1 MARVEPSRDDAVA
14 LTAVALD
21 DVARVLEIYV
31 EAMLARPAEV
41 RPLGDLAS
49 GDRSRAGH
57 VDLEG
62 AAAAGR
68 PTTDGAAFYL
78 PERMARFPDRRGN
91 FMVYRMAVLHQL
103 GGVLFG
109 TYRRGPIRFAD
120 FFAGFGEPGLARAL
134 FGRLEGARIDA
145 ALARAFRGVHR
156 DLLRLIDDAL
166 ESTPPPASDRDCRP
180 GFELQPHAGPESP
193 PAPAPRRRSR
203 GPSREAALSH
213 LAGRLLMAQRR
224 LVAVPALPR
233 GRGSGDADPAFDST
247 VRLKACDE
255 GGGRGAGAADPALD
269 LPDEAARLLLRGA
282 TVEDTRRAVRSLYR
296 VFASLRPGAGSAGS
310 GLSAGDRGAGDRG
323 PESAADPVP
332 QSLEMPAPAHHGDP
346 APERVELRGEWA
358 ELASEVELRDDVA
371 PGPVASGLMDQLQVD
386 ELGVLSLQDGDLS
399 GTAGLP
405 LTDLDVTGAIEAEA
419 GDADSELIELDP
431 EELAARLEELSKRLE
446 RELDAAGLNRDREQ
460 VHYYDEWDHELAG
473 YRRRWCHLREKTIE
487 PPPAGGVG
495 AAAVSEG
502 SNRAGIGGFDA
513 SASGVGAA
521 SVFDGRFVDET
532 RRRHADL
539 LRRVRRQFELLKPE
553 EFRRVRRL
561 IEGEELD
568 LDRVVETHVDRRAGR
583 PPDGAVY
590 MSRRRQ
596 HRDVAAAFLLDMSAS
611 TDAEAPVDEPEH
623 APGKTP
629 APEYVGVFDD
639 FDWPD
644 NPQPLPPG
652 RRVIDIEKESL
663 VLMAD
668 ALETLGDDYAIY
680 GFSGFGR
687 KEVEFFVAK
696 EFDDDLDR
704 DAEDRI
710 AAMEPKRSTRMGPA
724 IRHAAVKLAEREAK
738 VKVLLILSDGYPQ
751 DFDYGSDRASRV
763 YGIRDTMVALRE
775 TERVGISTFCI
786 TVDPAGHDYLREMCP
801 ERRYLVIDEI
811 AALPRQL
818 PKVYRGLTA

>member
-1 MARVEPSRDDAVA
+1 MGSLPTLAMGADVPV
-14 LTAVALD
+14 TAVALD

-41 RPLGDLAS
+41 RPLGDLEA
-49 GDRSRAGH
+49 GDRRIGH

-78 PERMARFPDRRGN
+78 PERVERFPDGHGN

-109 TYRRGPIRFAD
+109 TYRRGPVRFAD
-120 FFAGFGEPGLARAL
+120 FFAEFEQPDLARAL
-134 FGRLEGARIDA
+134 FARLEGARIDA
-145 ALARAFRGVHR
+145 ALARAFKGVRR

-166 ESTPPPASDRDCRP
+166 GSAPTPSSVLRM
-180 GFELQPHAGPESP
+180 
-193 PAPAPRRRSR
+193 RR
-203 GPSREAALSH
+203 SREAALFGLS
-213 LAGRLLMAQRR
+213 LDLLGAQR
-224 LVAVPALPR
+224 ALLDAGGTSSGPGAERRASR
-233 GRGSGDADPAFDST
+233 GRSVTSAARMERASARPRTAPNGRSGAPGGNGGASPASDVVHASVSAATGEDGSAERSG
-247 VRLKACDE
+247 
-255 GGGRGAGAADPALD
+255 
-269 LPDEAARLLLRGA
+269 LPPEAAALLGPGASVDHTRG
-282 TVEDTRRAVRSLYR
+282 AVRSLYPA
-296 VFASLRPGAGSAGS
+296 FAALRSGGPLAEAETPSADGPA
-310 GLSAGDRGAGDRG
+310 LDRDPAPD
-323 PESAADPVP
+323 EDPVP

-346 APERVELRGEWA
+346 APERVELRREWQD
-358 ELASEVELRDDVA
+358 LASEVDLRDDVD
-371 PGPVASGLMDQLQVD
+371 PGPIAVGLMEQLQVD

-399 GTAGLP
+399 GTAGLS

-419 GDADSELIELDP
+419 GDAEGDPVEIDP

-446 RELDAAGLNRDREQ
+446 RELAAAGLDREREQ
-460 VHYYDEWDHELAG
+460 VHYYDEWDHELAS
-473 YRRRWCHLREKTIE
+473 YRRRWCHLREKAIE
-487 PPPAGGVG
+487 PTADGPAV
-495 AAAVSEG
+495 AAAPD
-502 SNRAGIGGFDA
+502 GG
-513 SASGVGAA
+513 
-521 SVFDGRFVDET
+521 GRFVDET

-568 LDRVVETHVDRRAGR
+568 LDRVVESHVDRRAGR

-596 HRDVAAAFLLDMSAS
+596 QRDVAAAFLLDMSAS
-611 TDAEAPVDEPEH
+611 TDAEAPLEEPEPE
-623 APGKTP
+623 AGREPE
-629 APEYVGVFDD
+629 PEYVGVFDD

-696 EFDDDLDR
+696 EFDDHLDR
-704 DAEDRI
+704 EAEDRI

-724 IRHAAVKLAEREAK
+724 IRHAAAKLAEREAK

-775 TERVGISTFCI
+775 TERQGISTFCI

-811 AALPRQL
+811 AGLPSQL

>member
-1 MARVEPSRDDAVA
+1 M
-14 LTAVALD
+14 TAVELD
-21 DVARVLEIYV
+21 DIGRILEIYV

-41 RPLGDLAS
+41 RPLADLS
-49 GDRSRAGH
+49 TGDRSRGGH

-78 PERMARFPDRRGN
+78 PERIARFPDRYGN

-109 TYRRGPIRFAD
+109 TYRRGPVRFAD
-120 FFAGFGEPGLARAL
+120 FFAGFEEPGLARAL
-134 FGRLEGARIDA
+134 FARLEGARIDA
-145 ALARAFRGVHR
+145 ALARTFRGVRR

-166 ESTPPPASDRDCRP
+166 ESS
-180 GFELQPHAGPESP
+180 
-193 PAPAPRRRSR
+193 PAPPSRPRRRHR
-203 GPSREAALSH
+203 RREAALFE
-213 LAGRLLMAQRR
+213 LAGSLLEAQRA
-224 LVAVPALPR
+224 LLTVPA
-233 GRGSGDADPAFDST
+233 S
-247 VRLKACDE
+247 
-255 GGGRGAGAADPALD
+255 GAGLRHGGD
-269 LPDEAARLLLRGA
+269 LPVEAASLLQPGA
-282 TVEDTRRAVRSLYR
+282 TVEDTRGAVRALYP
-296 VFASLRPGAGSAGS
+296 ALAALRSSGILADPGVPADDAR
-310 GLSAGDRGAGDRG
+310 AEDRRQEPD
-323 PESAADPVP
+323 ADPVP
-332 QSLEMPAPAHHGDP
+332 QSLEVPAPAHHGDP

-358 ELASEVELRDDVA
+358 ELAAEVELRDDVA
-371 PGPVASGLMDQLQVD
+371 PGPVASGMLDQLQVD

-419 GDADSELIELDP
+419 GDTDGEPIELDP

-446 RELDAAGLNRDREQ
+446 RELEAAGLNRDREQ

-487 PPPAGGVG
+487 PPSTDGGG
-495 AAAVSEG
+495 DTAVSG
-502 SNRAGIGGFDA
+502 H
-513 SASGVGAA
+513 
-521 SVFDGRFVDET
+521 RFVDET
-532 RRRHADL
+532 RHHHADL

-611 TDAEAPVDEPEH
+611 TDAEAPTCEPEPV
-623 APGKTP
+623 PGKTP

-687 KEVEFFVAK
+687 KEVDFFVAK
-696 EFDDDLDR
+696 EFDDDLNR
-704 DAEDRI
+704 ETEDRI

-724 IRHAAVKLAEREAK
+724 IRHAAVKLAEREAR

-775 TERVGISTFCI
+775 TERQGVSTFCI

-811 AALPRQL
+811 AALPSQL

>member
-1 MARVEPSRDDAVA
+1 M
-14 LTAVALD
+14 TAVELD

-41 RPLGDLAS
+41 RPLADLTA
-49 GDRSRAGH
+49 GDRSRVGH
-57 VDLEG
+57 LDLEG

-78 PERMARFPDRRGN
+78 PERIDRLPDSYGN

-109 TYRRGPIRFAD
+109 TYRRGPLRFAD
-120 FFAGFGEPGLARAL
+120 FFAGFDEPALARAL
-134 FGRLEGARIDA
+134 FARLEGARIDA
-145 ALARAFRGVHR
+145 ALARVFRGVGR

-166 ESTPPPASDRDCRP
+166 DSSLSPASRPPARR
-180 GFELQPHAGPESP
+180 QP
-193 PAPAPRRRSR
+193 
-203 GPSREAALSH
+203 REAALFD
-213 LAGRLLMAQRR
+213 LARALLVEQRSRLEDPADTDAASRMSVRRPSGRPSGNAD
-224 LVAVPALPR
+224 
-233 GRGSGDADPAFDST
+233 RGSRFA
-247 VRLKACDE
+247 
-255 GGGRGAGAADPALD
+255 
-269 LPDEAARLLLRGA
+269 EAATLLEPGA
-282 TVEDTRRAVRSLYR
+282 TVDHTLRAVRALYPEFAALRAASSLSGP
-296 VFASLRPGAGSAGS
+296 APAADDGAPR
-310 GLSAGDRGAGDRG
+310 DRGTDLD
-323 PESAADPVP
+323 PEAEA
-332 QSLEMPAPAHHGDP
+332 QSLDVPAPAHHGDP
-346 APERVELRGEWA
+346 APERVELRREWQ
-358 ELASEVELRDDVA
+358 ELASEVEVRDDVE
-371 PGPVASGLMDQLQVD
+371 PGPIAAGLMEQLQVD

-405 LTDLDVTGAIEAEA
+405 LTDLDITGAIEAEG
-419 GDADSELIELDP
+419 GDEEGTPIEVDP

-446 RELDAAGLNRDREQ
+446 RELAEAGLDREQ
-460 VHYYDEWDHELAG
+460 VFYYDEWDHELAG
-473 YRRRWCHLREKTIE
+473 YRRRWCHLREKAIE
-487 PPPAGGVG
+487 PLDPPSNGS
-495 AAAVSEG
+495 AAPPE
-502 SNRAGIGGFDA
+502 
-513 SASGVGAA
+513 
-521 SVFDGRFVDET
+521 RFVDET
-532 RRRHADL
+532 RRHHADL
-539 LRRVRRQFELLKPE
+539 LRRVRKQFELLKPE
-553 EFRRVRRL
+553 EFRRRRRL

-611 TDAEAPVDEPEH
+611 TDAEAPVEEPE
-623 APGKTP
+623 P
-629 APEYVGVFDD
+629 ASGREPEPEYVGVFDD

-644 NPQPLPPG
+644 NPQPIPPG

-696 EFDDDLDR
+696 EFDDDFDR
-704 DAEDRI
+704 EAEDRI

-724 IRHAAVKLAEREAK
+724 IRHAAAKLAEREAK

-763 YGIRDTMVALRE
+763 YGIRDTTVALRE
-775 TERVGISTFCI
+775 TERQGISTFCI

-811 AALPRQL
+811 AALPSQL
-818 PKVYRGLTA
+818 PKVYRGLTS

>member
-1 MARVEPSRDDAVA
+1 M
-14 LTAVALD
+14 TAVALD

-41 RPLGDLAS
+41 RPLADLEA

-57 VDLEG
+57 LDLEG

-78 PERMARFPDRRGN
+78 PERMDRLPDSHGN

-109 TYRRGPIRFAD
+109 TYRRGPVRFAD
-120 FFAGFGEPGLARAL
+120 FFAAFDEPGLARAL
-134 FGRLEGARIDA
+134 FARLEGARIDA
-145 ALARAFRGVHR
+145 ALARVFRGVGR

-166 ESTPPPASDRDCRP
+166 DSSLGPPQRPAGRR
-180 GFELQPHAGPESP
+180 QP
-193 PAPAPRRRSR
+193 
-203 GPSREAALSH
+203 REAALFD
-213 LAGRLLMAQRR
+213 LARALLLEQRSRLLAI
-224 LVAVPALPR
+224 
-233 GRGSGDADPAFDST
+233 RGSDESASRPS
-247 VRLKACDE
+247 VRFE
-255 GGGRGAGAADPALD
+255 
-269 LPDEAARLLLRGA
+269 EAATLLNPGV
-282 TVEDTRRAVRSLYR
+282 TVDHTLRAVRALYPE
-296 VFASLRPGAGSAGS
+296 FAALRSTLGAAGAEAATHDGRPRDGNADPDPGAEA
-310 GLSAGDRGAGDRG
+310 
-323 PESAADPVP
+323 
-332 QSLEMPAPAHHGDP
+332 QSLDVPAPAHHGDP
-346 APERVELRGEWA
+346 APERVELRREWQ
-358 ELASEVELRDDVA
+358 ELASEVEVRDDVE
-371 PGPVASGLMDQLQVD
+371 PGPIAAGLMEQLQVD
-386 ELGVLSLQDGDLS
+386 ELGVLSLQDGDLA

-405 LTDLDVTGAIEAEA
+405 LTDLDVTGAIEAE
-419 GDADSELIELDP
+419 GSDEEGTPTELDP

-446 RELDAAGLNRDREQ
+446 RELADAGLDREH
-460 VHYYDEWDHELAG
+460 VYYYDEWDHELAG
-473 YRRRWCHLREKTIE
+473 YRRRWCHLREKPIE
-487 PPPAGGVG
+487 PPGPTANG
-495 AAAVSEG
+495 AAASP
-502 SNRAGIGGFDA
+502 D
-513 SASGVGAA
+513 
-521 SVFDGRFVDET
+521 RFVDET
-532 RRRHADL
+532 RRLHADL
-539 LRRVRRQFELLKPE
+539 LRRVRKQFELLKPE
-553 EFRRVRRL
+553 EFRRMRRL

-611 TDAEAPVDEPEH
+611 TDAEAPVDEPE
-623 APGKTP
+623 APAGKTP
-629 APEYVGVFDD
+629 EPEYVGAFDD

-704 DAEDRI
+704 EAEERI

-724 IRHAAVKLAEREAK
+724 IRHAAAKLAEREAK

-775 TERVGISTFCI
+775 TERQGISTFCI

-811 AALPRQL
+811 AALPSQL

>member
-1 MARVEPSRDDAVA
+1 M
-14 LTAVALD
+14 TAVALD

-41 RPLGDLAS
+41 RPLADLQA
-49 GDRSRAGH
+49 GDRSGAGH
-57 VDLEG
+57 LDLEG

-78 PERMARFPDRRGN
+78 PERIDRLPDSYGN

-109 TYRRGPIRFAD
+109 TYRRGPLRFAD
-120 FFAGFGEPGLARAL
+120 FFAGFDEPALARAL
-134 FGRLEGARIDA
+134 FARLEGARIDA
-145 ALARAFRGVHR
+145 ALARVFRGVGR

-166 ESTPPPASDRDCRP
+166 DSSLSPASRPPARR
-180 GFELQPHAGPESP
+180 QPREGALFDLARALLVEQ
-193 PAPAPRRRSR
+193 RSR
-203 GPSREAALSH
+203 LEDPADTDAASRMSVRRPSGRPSGNADRGSRFAEAAT
-213 LAGRLLMAQRR
+213 LLN
-224 LVAVPALPR
+224 P
-233 GRGSGDADPAFDST
+233 
-247 VRLKACDE
+247 
-255 GGGRGAGAADPALD
+255 
-269 LPDEAARLLLRGA
+269 GA
-282 TVEDTRRAVRSLYR
+282 TVDHTLRAVRALYPE
-296 VFASLRPGAGSAGS
+296 FAALRSALGPAGFDAAVDDGRPQ
-310 GLSAGDRGAGDRG
+310 DRGAAPD
-323 PESAADPVP
+323 PEAEA
-332 QSLEMPAPAHHGDP
+332 QSLDVPAPAHHGDP
-346 APERVELRGEWA
+346 APERVELRREWQ
-358 ELASEVELRDDVA
+358 ELASEVEVRDDVD
-371 PGPVASGLMDQLQVD
+371 PGPIAAGLMEQLQVD

-399 GTAGLP
+399 GTSGLP
-405 LTDLDVTGAIEAEA
+405 LTDLDITGAIEAEG
-419 GDADSELIELDP
+419 GDDAATPVELDP
-431 EELAARLEELSKRLE
+431 DELAARLEELSKRLE
-446 RELDAAGLNRDREQ
+446 RELAEAGLDREQ
-460 VHYYDEWDHELAG
+460 VFYYDEWDHELAG
-473 YRRRWCHLREKTIE
+473 YRRRWCHLREKAIE
-487 PPPAGGVG
+487 PPG
-495 AAAVSEG
+495 AAANG
-502 SNRAGIGGFDA
+502 AMA
-513 SASGVGAA
+513 SS
-521 SVFDGRFVDET
+521 DRFVDET
-532 RRRHADL
+532 RRLHADL
-539 LRRVRRQFELLKPE
+539 LRRVRKQFELLKPE
-553 EFRRVRRL
+553 AFRRMRRL

-611 TDAEAPVDEPEH
+611 TDAEAPVDEPEPVLGH
-623 APGKTP
+623 EPE
-629 APEYVGVFDD
+629 PEYVGVFDD

-696 EFDDDLDR
+696 EFDDDYDR
-704 DAEDRI
+704 EAEDRI

-724 IRHAAVKLAEREAK
+724 IRHAAAKLAEREAK

-775 TERVGISTFCI
+775 TERQGISTFCI

-811 AALPRQL
+811 AALPSQL

>member
-1 MARVEPSRDDAVA
+1 M
-14 LTAVALD
+14 TAVALD

-41 RPLGDLAS
+41 RPLADLEA

-57 VDLEG
+57 LDLEG

-78 PERMARFPDRRGN
+78 PERIDRLPDSHGN

-109 TYRRGPIRFAD
+109 TYRRGPLRFAD
-120 FFAGFGEPGLARAL
+120 FFAGFDEPALARAL
-134 FGRLEGARIDA
+134 FARLEGARIDA
-145 ALARAFRGVHR
+145 ALARVFRGVGR

-166 ESTPPPASDRDCRP
+166 DSSLGPPQRPAGRR
-180 GFELQPHAGPESP
+180 QP
-193 PAPAPRRRSR
+193 
-203 GPSREAALSH
+203 REAALFD
-213 LAGRLLMAQRR
+213 LARALLLEQRSQLLASGLSVRRPSGRHSGS
-224 LVAVPALPR
+224 AV
-233 GRGSGDADPAFDST
+233 
-247 VRLKACDE
+247 
-255 GGGRGAGAADPALD
+255 GASRFE
-269 LPDEAARLLLRGA
+269 EAATLLNPGA
-282 TVEDTRRAVRSLYR
+282 TVDHTLRAVRALYST
-296 VFASLRPGAGSAGS
+296 FAALRSTLGPAATEV
-310 GLSAGDRGAGDRG
+310 AMDDDRPRDRGAD
-323 PESAADPVP
+323 PDPVAEA
-332 QSLEMPAPAHHGDP
+332 QSLDVPAPAHHGDP
-346 APERVELRGEWA
+346 APERVELRREWQ
-358 ELASEVELRDDVA
+358 ELASEVEVRDDVE
-371 PGPVASGLMDQLQVD
+371 PGPIAAGLMEQLQVD

-405 LTDLDVTGAIEAEA
+405 LTDLDITGAIEAEG
-419 GDADSELIELDP
+419 GDLGATPIELDP

-446 RELDAAGLNRDREQ
+446 RELAEAGLDREQ
-460 VHYYDEWDHELAG
+460 VYYYDEWDHELAG
-473 YRRRWCHLREKTIE
+473 YRRRWCHLREKPIE
-487 PPPAGGVG
+487 PPGPTANG
-495 AAAVSEG
+495 AAASP
-502 SNRAGIGGFDA
+502 D
-513 SASGVGAA
+513 
-521 SVFDGRFVDET
+521 RFVDGT
-532 RRRHADL
+532 RRLHADL
-539 LRRVRRQFELLKPE
+539 LRRVRKQFELLKPE
-553 EFRRVRRL
+553 EFRRMRRL

-611 TDAEAPVDEPEH
+611 TDAEAPVEEAE
-623 APGKTP
+623 APAGKTP
-629 APEYVGVFDD
+629 EPEYVGVFDD

-704 DAEDRI
+704 EAEDRI

-724 IRHAAVKLAEREAK
+724 IRHAAARLAEREAK

-775 TERVGISTFCI
+775 TERQGISTFCI

-811 AALPRQL
+811 AALPSQL

>member
-1 MARVEPSRDDAVA
+1 M
-14 LTAVALD
+14 TAVALD

-41 RPLGDLAS
+41 RPLADLEA

-57 VDLEG
+57 LDLEG

-78 PERMARFPDRRGN
+78 PERMDRLPDSHGN

-109 TYRRGPIRFAD
+109 TYRRGPVRFAD
-120 FFAGFGEPGLARAL
+120 FFAAFDEPGLARAL
-134 FGRLEGARIDA
+134 FARLEGARIDA
-145 ALARAFRGVHR
+145 ALARVFRGVGR

-166 ESTPPPASDRDCRP
+166 DSSLGPPQRPAGRR
-180 GFELQPHAGPESP
+180 QP
-193 PAPAPRRRSR
+193 
-203 GPSREAALSH
+203 REAALFDLARALLLEQRSRLLASGLSVRRPAVH
-213 LAGRLLMAQRR
+213 APEDGRVDPFTDGADPRHPGAGRHS
-224 LVAVPALPR
+224 
-233 GRGSGDADPAFDST
+233 GSAERASRF
-247 VRLKACDE
+247 E
-255 GGGRGAGAADPALD
+255 
-269 LPDEAARLLLRGA
+269 EAATLLNPGV
-282 TVEDTRRAVRSLYR
+282 TVDHTLRAVRALYPA
-296 VFASLRPGAGSAGS
+296 FAALRSTLGAAATDAATDDGQPR
-310 GLSAGDRGAGDRG
+310 DRGAGSD
-323 PESAADPVP
+323 PEAEA
-332 QSLEMPAPAHHGDP
+332 QSLDVPAPAHHGDP
-346 APERVELRGEWA
+346 APERVELRREWQ
-358 ELASEVELRDDVA
+358 ELASEVEVRDDVE
-371 PGPVASGLMDQLQVD
+371 PGPIAAGLMEQLQVD

-405 LTDLDVTGAIEAEA
+405 LTDLDVTGAIEAE
-419 GDADSELIELDP
+419 GSDEEGTPIELDP

-446 RELDAAGLNRDREQ
+446 RELAEAGLDREQ
-460 VHYYDEWDHELAG
+460 VYYYDEWDHELAG
-473 YRRRWCHLREKTIE
+473 YRRRWCHLREKPIE
-487 PPPAGGVG
+487 PPGPTANG
-495 AAAVSEG
+495 AAASP
-502 SNRAGIGGFDA
+502 D
-513 SASGVGAA
+513 
-521 SVFDGRFVDET
+521 RFVDET
-532 RRRHADL
+532 RRLHADL
-539 LRRVRRQFELLKPE
+539 LRRVRKQFELLKPE
-553 EFRRVRRL
+553 EFRRMRRL

-611 TDAEAPVDEPEH
+611 TDAEAPVDEPE
-623 APGKTP
+623 APAGKTP
-629 APEYVGVFDD
+629 EPEYVGVFDD

-704 DAEDRI
+704 EAEDRI

-724 IRHAAVKLAEREAK
+724 IRHAAAKLAEREAK

-775 TERVGISTFCI
+775 TERQGISTFCI

-811 AALPRQL
+811 AALPSQL

>member
-1 MARVEPSRDDAVA
+1 MPLVE
-14 LTAVALD
+14 LD
-21 DVARVLEIYV
+21 DIGRILELYV

-41 RPLGDLAS
+41 RPLADLET

-57 VDLEG
+57 LDLEG

-78 PERMARFPDRRGN
+78 PEQIDRFPDRYGN

-109 TYRRGPIRFAD
+109 TYRRGPVRFAD
-120 FFAGFGEPGLARAL
+120 FFAGFDEPGLARAL
-134 FGRLEGARIDA
+134 FARLEGARIDA
-145 ALARAFRGVHR
+145 ALARTFRGVRR

-166 ESTPPPASDRDCRP
+166 ESSAAPPSRA
-180 GFELQPHAGPESP
+180 
-193 PAPAPRRRSR
+193 RRRHR
-203 GPSREAALSH
+203 FREAALFD
-213 LAGRLLMAQRR
+213 LAAALLVAQRS
-224 LVAVPALPR
+224 LLTSPASGSELR
-233 GRGSGDADPAFDST
+233 RGS
-247 VRLKACDE
+247 
-255 GGGRGAGAADPALD
+255 D
-269 LPDEAARLLLRGA
+269 LPNEAASLLQPGA
-282 TVEDTRRAVRSLYR
+282 TVEDTRRAVRSLYP
-296 VFASLRPGAGSAGS
+296 VFAALRSRGLPADPGVP
-310 GLSAGDRGAGDRG
+310 AGDACAEDRE
-323 PESAADPVP
+323 PAPDADPVP

-358 ELASEVELRDDVA
+358 ELAAEVELRDDVE

-419 GDADSELIELDP
+419 GDADAESIELDP

-446 RELDAAGLNRDREQ
+446 RELAEAGLDRDREQ
-460 VHYYDEWDHELAG
+460 IHYYDEWDHELAG
-473 YRRRWCHLREKTIE
+473 YRRRWCHLREKAIE
-487 PPPAGGVG
+487 PPPAKGGV
-495 AAAVSEG
+495 AAVSD
-502 SNRAGIGGFDA
+502 R
-513 SASGVGAA
+513 
-521 SVFDGRFVDET
+521 RFVDET
-532 RRRHADL
+532 RHHHADL

-553 EFRRVRRL
+553 ELRRVRRL

-611 TDAEAPVDEPEH
+611 TDAEAPTCEPEPL
-623 APGKTP
+623 PGKTP

-696 EFDDDLDR
+696 EFDDDLSR
-704 DAEDRI
+704 EAEERI

-775 TERVGISTFCI
+775 TERQGISTFCI

-811 AALPRQL
+811 AALPSQL

>member
-1 MARVEPSRDDAVA
+1 
-14 LTAVALD
+14 
-21 DVARVLEIYV
+21 
-31 EAMLARPAEV
+31 MLARPAEV
-41 RPLGDLAS
+41 RPLADLTAGDS
-49 GDRSRAGH
+49 SRVGH
-57 VDLEG
+57 LDLEG
-62 AAAAGR
+62 AAAVGR

-78 PERMARFPDRRGN
+78 PEEMDRLPDSQGN

-109 TYRRGPIRFAD
+109 TYRRGPVRFAD
-120 FFAGFGEPGLARAL
+120 FFAGFDEPGLARAL
-134 FGRLEGARIDA
+134 FARLEGARIDA
-145 ALARAFRGVHR
+145 ALARAFRGVGR
-156 DLLRLIDDAL
+156 DLLRLVDDAL
-166 ESTPPPASDRDCRP
+166 ESSLSPASRPPARR
-180 GFELQPHAGPESP
+180 QPRETALFDLARVLLVEQ
-193 PAPAPRRRSR
+193 RS
-203 GPSREAALSH
+203 
-213 LAGRLLMAQRR
+213 LL
-224 LVAVPALPR
+224 
-233 GRGSGDADPAFDST
+233 
-247 VRLKACDE
+247 
-255 GGGRGAGAADPALD
+255 AADPADTDSSSGMSVRRPDIRPPEGGRSDCDAAGARTRQPGAGRLSGNVD
-269 LPDEAARLLLRGA
+269 RGSRFDEAATLLNAGA
-282 TVEDTRRAVRSLYR
+282 TVDHTLRAVRSLYPELAALR
-296 VFASLRPGAGSAGS
+296 SASSLFESASPADDGP
-310 GLSAGDRGAGDRG
+310 AHDRGADPA
-323 PESAADPVP
+323 PEAEA
-332 QSLEMPAPAHHGDP
+332 QSLDVPAPAHHGDP
-346 APERVELRGEWA
+346 APERVELRREWQ
-358 ELASEVELRDDVA
+358 ELASEVEVRDDVE
-371 PGPVASGLMDQLQVD
+371 PGPIAAGLMEQLQVD

-405 LTDLDVTGAIEAEA
+405 LTDVDVTEAIEAEG
-419 GDADSELIELDP
+419 GDEEATPLELDA

-446 RELDAAGLNRDREQ
+446 RELAEAGLDREQ
-460 VHYYDEWDHELAG
+460 VFYYDEWDHELGG

-487 PPPAGGVG
+487 PPGTAVNGG
-495 AAAVSEG
+495 ATPP
-502 SNRAGIGGFDA
+502 D
-513 SASGVGAA
+513 
-521 SVFDGRFVDET
+521 RFVDET
-532 RRRHADL
+532 RRLHADL
-539 LRRVRRQFELLKPE
+539 LRRVRKQFELLKPE
-553 EFRRVRRL
+553 EFRRMRRL

-611 TDAEAPVDEPEH
+611 TDAEAPVDEPE
-623 APGKTP
+623 P
-629 APEYVGVFDD
+629 ASGREPEPEYVGVFDD

-644 NPQPLPPG
+644 NPQPIPPG

-704 DAEDRI
+704 EAEDRI

-724 IRHAAVKLAEREAK
+724 IRHAAAKLAEREAK

-775 TERVGISTFCI
+775 TERQGISTFCI

-811 AALPRQL
+811 AALPSQL

>member
-1 MARVEPSRDDAVA
+1 M
-14 LTAVALD
+14 TAVALD

-41 RPLGDLAS
+41 RPLGDLRA

-57 VDLEG
+57 LDLEG
-62 AAAAGR
+62 AAAVGR
-68 PTTDGAAFYL
+68 PTTDGSAFYL
-78 PERMARFPDRRGN
+78 PERIDRLPDSYGN

-109 TYRRGPIRFAD
+109 TYRRGPVRFAD
-120 FFAGFGEPGLARAL
+120 FFAGFDEPGLARAL
-134 FGRLEGARIDA
+134 FARLEGARIDA
-145 ALARAFRGVHR
+145 ALARLFRGVGR

-166 ESTPPPASDRDCRP
+166 ESSLSPASRPPA
-180 GFELQPHAGPESP
+180 
-193 PAPAPRRRSR
+193 RRK
-203 GPSREAALSH
+203 PCEAALFDLARALLLEQRSQ
-213 LAGRLLMAQRR
+213 LAASESSAAAAGRL
-224 LVAVPALPR
+224 
-233 GRGSGDADPAFDST
+233 S
-247 VRLKACDE
+247 VRFE
-255 GGGRGAGAADPALD
+255 
-269 LPDEAARLLLRGA
+269 EATTLLNPGA
-282 TVEDTRRAVRSLYR
+282 TVDHTLRAVRALYPE
-296 VFASLRPGAGSAGS
+296 FAALRSALGPAGFDAAVDDGRPQ
-310 GLSAGDRGAGDRG
+310 DRGADPD
-323 PESAADPVP
+323 PEAEA
-332 QSLEMPAPAHHGDP
+332 QSLDVPAPAHHGDP
-346 APERVELRGEWA
+346 APERVELRREWQ
-358 ELASEVELRDDVA
+358 ELASEVEVRDDVE
-371 PGPVASGLMDQLQVD
+371 PGPIAAGLMEQLQVD

-405 LTDLDVTGAIEAEA
+405 LTDLDITGAIEAEG
-419 GDADSELIELDP
+419 GDDDAELIELDP
-431 EELAARLEELSKRLE
+431 EELAARLEELSKRVE
-446 RELDAAGLNRDREQ
+446 RELAEAGLDQEQ
-460 VHYYDEWDHELAG
+460 VFYYDEWDHELAG
-473 YRRRWCHLREKTIE
+473 YRRRWCHLREKAIE
-487 PPPAGGVG
+487 PLDPPSNGS
-495 AAAVSEG
+495 AAPPE
-502 SNRAGIGGFDA
+502 
-513 SASGVGAA
+513 
-521 SVFDGRFVDET
+521 RFVDET
-532 RRRHADL
+532 RRHHADL
-539 LRRVRRQFELLKPE
+539 LRRVRKQFELLKPE
-553 EFRRVRRL
+553 EFRRRRRL

-611 TDAEAPVDEPEH
+611 TDAEAPVEEPE
-623 APGKTP
+623 P
-629 APEYVGVFDD
+629 ASGREPEPEYVGVFDD

-644 NPQPLPPG
+644 NPQPIPPG

-696 EFDDDLDR
+696 EFDDDFDR
-704 DAEDRI
+704 EAEDRI

-724 IRHAAVKLAEREAK
+724 IRHAAAKLAERDAK
-738 VKVLLILSDGYPQ
+738 VKVLLILSDGHPQ

-775 TERVGISTFCI
+775 TERQGISTFCI

-811 AALPRQL
+811 AALPSQL

>member
-1 MARVEPSRDDAVA
+1 MLGVEPSGIDSSA
-14 LTAVALD
+14 LPLVELD
-21 DVARVLEIYV
+21 DIARILEIYV

-41 RPLGDLAS
+41 RPLADLS
-49 GDRSRAGH
+49 TGDRSRGGH

-62 AAAAGR
+62 VAAAGR

-78 PERMARFPDRRGN
+78 PERIARLSDREGN

-109 TYRRGPIRFAD
+109 TYRRGPVRFAD
-120 FFAGFGEPGLARAL
+120 FFAGFEEPGLARAL
-134 FGRLEGARIDA
+134 FARLEGARIDA
-145 ALARAFRGVHR
+145 ALARAFRGVRR

-166 ESTPPPASDRDCRP
+166 ESS
-180 GFELQPHAGPESP
+180 
-193 PAPAPRRRSR
+193 PAPPSRSRRRHR
-203 GPSREAALSH
+203 FREAALFE
-213 LAGRLLMAQRR
+213 LAGALLVAQRA
-224 LVAVPALPR
+224 LLTAPALHQ
-233 GRGSGDADPAFDST
+233 GRVSVRRHSGDADLAS
-247 VRLKACDE
+247 E
-255 GGGRGAGAADPALD
+255 
-269 LPDEAARLLLRGA
+269 LPDEAAPLLQPGA
-282 TVEDTRRAVRSLYR
+282 TVEDTRRAVRSLYPAF
-296 VFASLRPGAGSAGS
+296 VALRS
-310 GLSAGDRGAGDRG
+310 GGLLADRGVPADAAGAEDRG
-323 PESAADPVP
+323 PEPDADPVP

-358 ELASEVELRDDVA
+358 DLAAEVELRDDVA

-419 GDADSELIELDP
+419 GDADAELIELDP

-446 RELDAAGLNRDREQ
+446 RELEAAGLNRDREQ
-460 VHYYDEWDHELAG
+460 VHYYDEWDHELDR

-487 PPPAGGVG
+487 PPPTDGVG
-495 AAAVSEG
+495 VTTVSG
-502 SNRAGIGGFDA
+502 H
-513 SASGVGAA
+513 
-521 SVFDGRFVDET
+521 RFVDET
-532 RRRHADL
+532 RRHHADL

-611 TDAEAPVDEPEH
+611 TDAEAPVEEPER
-623 APGKTP
+623 PSGKTP
-629 APEYVGVFDD
+629 EPEYVGVFDD

-644 NPQPLPPG
+644 NPQPMPPG

-696 EFDDDLDR
+696 EFDDDLNR
-704 DAEDRI
+704 EAEERI

-775 TERVGISTFCI
+775 TERQGISTFCI

-811 AALPRQL
+811 AALPSEL

>member
-1 MARVEPSRDDAVA
+1 M
-14 LTAVALD
+14 TAVALD
-21 DVARVLEIYV
+21 DIARVLEIYV

-41 RPLGDLAS
+41 RPLADLEA

-57 VDLEG
+57 LDLEG

-78 PERMARFPDRRGN
+78 PERIDRLPDGHGN

-109 TYRRGPIRFAD
+109 TYRRGPLRFAD
-120 FFAGFGEPGLARAL
+120 FFAGFDEPGLARAL
-134 FGRLEGARIDA
+134 FARLEGARIDA
-145 ALARAFRGVHR
+145 ALSRVFRGVGR

-166 ESTPPPASDRDCRP
+166 ESSLSPASRP
-180 GFELQPHAGPESP
+180 AARRQP
-193 PAPAPRRRSR
+193 
-203 GPSREAALSH
+203 REAALFD
-213 LAGRLLMAQRR
+213 LARALLLEQRSRLLASGLSVRR
-224 LVAVPALPR
+224 PS
-233 GRGSGDADPAFDST
+233 GRHSGSAERASRFEEATTLLNPGVT
-247 VRLKACDE
+247 VDHTL
-255 GGGRGAGAADPALD
+255 
-269 LPDEAARLLLRGA
+269 
-282 TVEDTRRAVRSLYR
+282 RAVRALYPG
-296 VFASLRPGAGSAGS
+296 FAALRSTLGSAATDAATDDGQPR
-310 GLSAGDRGAGDRG
+310 DRGAGSDS
-323 PESAADPVP
+323 EAEA
-332 QSLEMPAPAHHGDP
+332 QSLDVPAPAHHGDP
-346 APERVELRGEWA
+346 APERVELRREWQ
-358 ELASEVELRDDVA
+358 ELASEVEVRDDVE
-371 PGPVASGLMDQLQVD
+371 PGPIAAGLMEQLQVD

-405 LTDLDVTGAIEAEA
+405 LTDLDITGAIEAEG
-419 GDADSELIELDP
+419 GDENAELIELDP

-446 RELDAAGLNRDREQ
+446 RELAEAGLDREQ
-460 VHYYDEWDHELAG
+460 VYYYDEWDHELAG
-473 YRRRWCHLREKTIE
+473 YRRRWCHLREKPIE
-487 PPPAGGVG
+487 PPG
-495 AAAVSEG
+495 AAP
-502 SNRAGIGGFDA
+502 N
-513 SASGVGAA
+513 SAAA
-521 SVFDGRFVDET
+521 SPDRFVDET
-532 RRRHADL
+532 RRLHADL
-539 LRRVRRQFELLKPE
+539 LRRVRKQFELLKPE
-553 EFRRVRRL
+553 EFRRMRRL

-568 LDRVVETHVDRRAGR
+568 LDRVVESHVDRRAGR

-611 TDAEAPVDEPEH
+611 TDAEAPVDEPE
-623 APGKTP
+623 P
-629 APEYVGVFDD
+629 ASGREPEPEYVGVFDD

-704 DAEDRI
+704 EAEDRI

-724 IRHAAVKLAEREAK
+724 IRHAAAKLAEREAK

-775 TERVGISTFCI
+775 TERQGISTFCI

-811 AALPRQL
+811 AALPSQL

>member
-1 MARVEPSRDDAVA
+1 MS
-14 LTAVALD
+14 AVALD

-41 RPLGDLAS
+41 RPLADLRA

-57 VDLEG
+57 LDLEG

-78 PERMARFPDRRGN
+78 PERIDRLPDSYGN

-109 TYRRGPIRFAD
+109 TYRRGPLRFAD
-120 FFAGFGEPGLARAL
+120 FFAGFDEPGLARAL
-134 FGRLEGARIDA
+134 FARLEGARIDA
-145 ALARAFRGVHR
+145 ALARVFRGVGR
-156 DLLRLIDDAL
+156 DLLRLINDAL
-166 ESTPPPASDRDCRP
+166 DSSLSLSSRP
-180 GFELQPHAGPESP
+180 SSRRQP
-193 PAPAPRRRSR
+193 
-203 GPSREAALSH
+203 REAAL
-213 LAGRLLMAQRR
+213 
-224 LVAVPALPR
+224 
-233 GRGSGDADPAFDST
+233 FD
-247 VRLKACDE
+247 L
-255 GGGRGAGAADPALD
+255 
-269 LPDEAARLLLRGA
+269 ARLLLVEQRSLLEVGLADTDAASRVSVRFEEAATLLNPGA
-282 TVEDTRRAVRSLYR
+282 TVDHTLRAVQALYPELAALRSVR
-296 VFASLRPGAGSAGS
+296 SSSEPAPADDGAPR
-310 GLSAGDRGAGDRG
+310 DRGA
-323 PESAADPVP
+323 DPDSEAEA
-332 QSLEMPAPAHHGDP
+332 QSLELPAPAHHGDP
-346 APERVELRGEWA
+346 APERVELRREWQ
-358 ELASEVELRDDVA
+358 ELASEVELRDDVE
-371 PGPVASGLMDQLQVD
+371 PGPIAAGLMEQLQVD

-405 LTDLDVTGAIEAEA
+405 LTDLDITGAIEAEGGEEEA
-419 GDADSELIELDP
+419 TPIELDP
-431 EELAARLEELSKRLE
+431 DELAARLEELSKRLE
-446 RELDAAGLNRDREQ
+446 RELAEAGLDREQ
-460 VHYYDEWDHELAG
+460 VYYYDEWDHELAG
-473 YRRRWCHLREKTIE
+473 YRRRWCHLREKVIE
-487 PPPAGGVG
+487 PPGTAPNE
-495 AAAVSEG
+495 AAAP
-502 SNRAGIGGFDA
+502 A
-513 SASGVGAA
+513 
-521 SVFDGRFVDET
+521 GRFVDET
-532 RRRHADL
+532 RRHHADL
-539 LRRVRRQFELLKPE
+539 LRRVRKQFELLKPE
-553 EFRRVRRL
+553 EFRRMRRL

-611 TDAEAPVDEPEH
+611 TDAEAPVEEPE
-623 APGKTP
+623 P
-629 APEYVGVFDD
+629 ASGREPEPEYVGVFDD

-696 EFDDDLDR
+696 EFDDDFDR
-704 DAEDRI
+704 GAEDRI

-724 IRHAAVKLAEREAK
+724 IRHAAARLAEREAK

-775 TERVGISTFCI
+775 TERQGISTFCI

-811 AALPRQL
+811 AALPSQL

>member
-1 MARVEPSRDDAVA
+1 M
-14 LTAVALD
+14 TAVELD

-41 RPLGDLAS
+41 RPLADLTA
-49 GDRSRAGH
+49 GDRSRVGH
-57 VDLEG
+57 LDLEG

-78 PERMARFPDRRGN
+78 PEQIDRLPDSYGN

-109 TYRRGPIRFAD
+109 TYRRGPLRFAD
-120 FFAGFGEPGLARAL
+120 FFAGFDEPALARAL
-134 FGRLEGARIDA
+134 FARLEGARIDA
-145 ALARAFRGVHR
+145 ALARVFRGVGR
-156 DLLRLIDDAL
+156 DLLRLIDNAL
-166 ESTPPPASDRDCRP
+166 ESSLSLPSRPPARR
-180 GFELQPHAGPESP
+180 QPRAAALFDLARVLLVEQ
-193 PAPAPRRRSR
+193 RSR
-203 GPSREAALSH
+203 LEVDAAGREAASRRSVRFDEAATLLNPGTTVDH
-213 LAGRLLMAQRR
+213 TLRVVRALYPELAALRSAPSSSEASPAADGGRPQD
-224 LVAVPALPR
+224 R
-233 GRGSGDADPAFDST
+233 GADPA
-247 VRLKACDE
+247 
-255 GGGRGAGAADPALD
+255 P
-269 LPDEAARLLLRGA
+269 EAEA
-282 TVEDTRRAVRSLYR
+282 
-296 VFASLRPGAGSAGS
+296 
-310 GLSAGDRGAGDRG
+310 
-323 PESAADPVP
+323 
-332 QSLEMPAPAHHGDP
+332 QSLDVPAPAHHGDP
-346 APERVELRGEWA
+346 APERVELRREWQ
-358 ELASEVELRDDVA
+358 ELASEVEVRDDVE
-371 PGPVASGLMDQLQVD
+371 PGPIAAGLIEQLRVD

-405 LTDLDVTGAIEAEA
+405 LTDLDVTGAIEAEG
-419 GDADSELIELDP
+419 GDDDAELIELDP

-446 RELDAAGLNRDREQ
+446 RELAEAGLDREQ
-460 VHYYDEWDHELAG
+460 VYYYDEWDHELAG
-473 YRRRWCHLREKTIE
+473 YRRRWCHLREKMIE
-487 PPPAGGVG
+487 PSGPAVNGGATPP
-495 AAAVSEG
+495 
-502 SNRAGIGGFDA
+502 D
-513 SASGVGAA
+513 
-521 SVFDGRFVDET
+521 RFVDET
-532 RRRHADL
+532 RRLHADL

-553 EFRRVRRL
+553 EFRRMRRL

-611 TDAEAPVDEPEH
+611 TDAEAPVDEPE
-623 APGKTP
+623 P
-629 APEYVGVFDD
+629 AAGREPEPEYVGVFDD

-696 EFDDDLDR
+696 EFDHDLDR
-704 DAEDRI
+704 EAEDRI

-724 IRHAAVKLAEREAK
+724 IRHAAAKLAAREAK

-775 TERVGISTFCI
+775 TERQGISTFCI

-811 AALPRQL
+811 AALPSQL

>member
-1 MARVEPSRDDAVA
+1 M
-14 LTAVALD
+14 TAVQLD
-21 DVARVLEIYV
+21 DIGRVLEIYV
-31 EAMLARPAEV
+31 EAMLARAAEV
-41 RPLGDLAS
+41 RPLADLEA
-49 GDRSRAGH
+49 GDRRIGH

-78 PERMARFPDRRGN
+78 PERIERFPDRYGN

-103 GGVLFG
+103 GGALFG
-109 TYRRGPIRFAD
+109 TYRRGRTRFAD
-120 FFAGFGEPGLARAL
+120 FFAGFEEPGLARSL
-134 FGRLEGARIDA
+134 FARLEGARIDGALARTFKGVRRDLRRLIEDALEASPLAASRQRRRRRFREA
-145 ALARAFRGVHR
+145 ALA
-156 DLLRLIDDAL
+156 DLAKAL
-166 ESTPPPASDRDCRP
+166 LVAQLGLLTARTSGSGPAEAGPQPASDRP
-180 GFELQPHAGPESP
+180 GSAHLANEAACLLQP
-193 PAPAPRRRSR
+193 
-203 GPSREAALSH
+203 
-213 LAGRLLMAQRR
+213 
-224 LVAVPALPR
+224 
-233 GRGSGDADPAFDST
+233 
-247 VRLKACDE
+247 
-255 GGGRGAGAADPALD
+255 
-269 LPDEAARLLLRGA
+269 GA
-282 TVEDTRRAVRSLYR
+282 TVEDTRSAVRALYP
-296 VFASLRPGAGSAGS
+296 AIAALRSAGFMAVP
-310 GLSAGDRGAGDRG
+310 GVPADDVPKQDRRAEDGADK
-323 PESAADPVP
+323 VP
-332 QSLEMPAPAHHGDP
+332 QSLDVPAPAHHGDP
-346 APERVELRGEWA
+346 APERVELRSEWM
-358 ELASEVELRDDVA
+358 ELASEVQLRDDVE
-371 PGPVASGLMDQLQVD
+371 PGPIASGLMEQLQVD

-405 LTDLDVTGAIEAEA
+405 LTDLDVTGAIEAEGGA
-419 GDADSELIELDP
+419 DDAESIELDP
-431 EELAARLEELSKRLE
+431 DELAARLEELSKRLE
-446 RELDAAGLNRDREQ
+446 QELEQSALNRERER
-460 VHYYDEWDHELAG
+460 VYYYDEWDHELAG
-473 YRRRWCHLREKTIE
+473 YRRRWCHLRERTIE
-487 PPPAGGVG
+487 PPPAGTSG
-495 AAAVSEG
+495 ADVS
-502 SNRAGIGGFDA
+502 S
-513 SASGVGAA
+513 
-521 SVFDGRFVDET
+521 GRFVDVT
-532 RRRHADL
+532 RHHHADL
-539 LRRVRRQFELLKPE
+539 LWRVRRQFELLKPE

-568 LDRVVETHVDRRAGR
+568 LDRVVESHVDRRAGR

-611 TDAEAPVDEPEH
+611 TDAEAPVDEPE
-623 APGKTP
+623 APAGKTP
-629 APEYVGVFDD
+629 EPEYVGVFDD

-704 DAEDRI
+704 EAEDRI

-724 IRHAAVKLAEREAK
+724 IRHAAAKLAEREAK

-775 TERVGISTFCI
+775 TERQGISTFCI

-811 AALPRQL
+811 AALPSQL

>member
-1 MARVEPSRDDAVA
+1 MNTVE
-14 LTAVALD
+14 LD
-21 DVARVLEIYV
+21 DVGRILEIYV

-41 RPLGDLAS
+41 RPLADLRA
-49 GDRSRAGH
+49 GDRPRAGH
-57 VDLEG
+57 LDLEG
-62 AAAAGR
+62 AAAAGW

-78 PERMARFPDRRGN
+78 PERVARFPDGYGN

-109 TYRRGPIRFAD
+109 TYRRGPERFAD
-120 FFAGFGEPGLARAL
+120 FFGGFEAPGLARAL
-134 FGRLEGARIDA
+134 FARLEGARIDA
-145 ALARAFRGVHR
+145 ALARAFRGVRR

-166 ESTPPPASDRDCRP
+166 ESAP
-180 GFELQPHAGPESP
+180 SP
-193 PAPAPRRRSR
+193 PSRPRLRRR
-203 GPSREAALSH
+203 SREAALFGLS
-213 LAGRLLMAQRR
+213 LALLGAQRALLAAGTNPSGPGGARRASRGRSGAPSARTERASSALRTAPNGRSETAGRNAE
-224 LVAVPALPR
+224 ASPP
-233 GRGSGDADPAFDST
+233 P
-247 VRLKACDE
+247 
-255 GGGRGAGAADPALD
+255 GAGNAGTPAASASDASAGNAGLPA
-269 LPDEAARLLLRGA
+269 EAAALLQPGA
-282 TVEDTRRAVRSLYR
+282 SVDDTRQAVRSLYAA
-296 VFASLRPGAGSAGS
+296 FAALRSGGLLAEAEAPADEAGAE
-310 GLSAGDRGAGDRG
+310 DRG
-323 PESAADPVP
+323 PALDEDPAA

-346 APERVELRGEWA
+346 APERVELRREWQD
-358 ELASEVELRDDVA
+358 LASEVELRDDVD
-371 PGPVASGLMDQLQVD
+371 PGPVAAGLMEQLQVD

-419 GDADSELIELDP
+419 GDAEGEPLEIDP

-446 RELDAAGLNRDREQ
+446 RELAAAGLDRDREQ
-460 VHYYDEWDHELAG
+460 VHYYDEWDHELAS
-473 YRRRWCHLREKTIE
+473 YRRRWCHLREKAIE
-487 PPPAGGVG
+487 PPPADGPAVVG
-495 AAAVSEG
+495 AT
-502 SNRAGIGGFDA
+502 DA
-513 SASGVGAA
+513 
-521 SVFDGRFVDET
+521 DGRFVDET

-611 TDAEAPVDEPEH
+611 TDAEAPLDEPEPE
-623 APGKTP
+623 PGREP
-629 APEYVGVFDD
+629 EPEYVGVFDD

-704 DAEDRI
+704 GAEDRI

-724 IRHAAVKLAEREAK
+724 IRHAAAKLAEREAK

-775 TERVGISTFCI
+775 TERQGISTFCI

-811 AALPRQL
+811 AALPSQL

>member
-1 MARVEPSRDDAVA
+1 MARVEPTRNDAAA

-41 RPLGDLAS
+41 RPLGDLSS

-68 PTTDGAAFYL
+68 PTTDGASFYL
-78 PERMARFPDRRGN
+78 PERIERFGDPYGN

-109 TYRRGPIRFAD
+109 TYRRGPVRFAD
-120 FFAGFGEPGLARAL
+120 FFAGFDEPGLARAL
-134 FGRLEGARIDA
+134 FARLEGARIDA
-145 ALARAFRGVHR
+145 ALARTFRGVRR

-166 ESTPPPASDRDCRP
+166 ESSPAT
-180 GFELQPHAGPESP
+180 G
-193 PAPAPRRRSR
+193 PRRLER
-203 GPSREAALSH
+203 GRPRETALSN
-213 LAGRLLMAQRR
+213 LARALLVEQRSLLAPSASHPGNAGYPGSVGRLRASGRR
-224 LVAVPALPR
+224 QETDLSEPA
-233 GRGSGDADPAFDST
+233 AN
-247 VRLKACDE
+247 
-255 GGGRGAGAADPALD
+255 
-269 LPDEAARLLLRGA
+269 LLRRGA
-282 TVEDTRRAVRSLYR
+282 TVNDTRHAVRALYPELAALR
-296 VFASLRPGAGSAGS
+296 SGIGTAASGA
-310 GLSAGDRGAGDRG
+310 
-323 PESAADPVP
+323 AADTGRREDRAADVSPEAEQ

-346 APERVELRGEWA
+346 APERVELRGEWG
-358 ELASEVELRDDVA
+358 ELASEVELRDDVE
-371 PGPVASGLMDQLQVD
+371 PGPLASGLMDQLQVD

-473 YRRRWCHLREKTIE
+473 YRRRWCHLREKAIE
-487 PPPAGGVG
+487 PPPADGVG
-495 AAAVSEG
+495 VAAA
-502 SNRAGIGGFDA
+502 
-513 SASGVGAA
+513 SG
-521 SVFDGRFVDET
+521 GRFVDET
-532 RRRHADL
+532 RQHHADL

-596 HRDVAAAFLLDMSAS
+596 HRDVAAAFPARHECLDRRRGARGRARAGSGSRAGAGVCRAS
-611 TDAEAPVDEPEH
+611 
-623 APGKTP
+623 
-629 APEYVGVFDD
+629 FDD

-644 NPQPLPPG
+644 NPQRLPPG

-704 DAEDRI
+704 EAEDRI

-763 YGIRDTMVALRE
+763 YGIRDNDGRALAR
-775 TERVGISTFCI
+775 RNAVGSRLSASPSTP
-786 TVDPAGHDYLREMCP
+786 PATTTCARCAPNG
-801 ERRYLVIDEI
+801 
-811 AALPRQL
+811 A
-818 PKVYRGLTA
+818 TS

>member
-1 MARVEPSRDDAVA
+1 M
-14 LTAVALD
+14 TAVALD

-41 RPLGDLAS
+41 RPLADLEA

-57 VDLEG
+57 LDLEG

-78 PERMARFPDRRGN
+78 PERMDRLPDSRGN

-109 TYRRGPIRFAD
+109 TYRRGPVRFAD
-120 FFAGFGEPGLARAL
+120 FFAAFDEPGLARAL
-134 FGRLEGARIDA
+134 FARLEGARIDA
-145 ALARAFRGVHR
+145 ALARVFRGVGR

-166 ESTPPPASDRDCRP
+166 DSSLGPPQRPAGRR
-180 GFELQPHAGPESP
+180 QP
-193 PAPAPRRRSR
+193 
-203 GPSREAALSH
+203 REAALFDLARELLLEQRSRLLASGH
-213 LAGRLLMAQRR
+213 SADSAGRLSVRR
-224 LVAVPALPR
+224 PS
-233 GRGSGDADPAFDST
+233 GRHSG
-247 VRLKACDE
+247 
-255 GGGRGAGAADPALD
+255 
-269 LPDEAARLLLRGA
+269 EAATLLNPGA
-282 TVEDTRRAVRSLYR
+282 TVDHTLRAVRALYPA
-296 VFASLRPGAGSAGS
+296 FAALRST
-310 GLSAGDRGAGDRG
+310 LG
-323 PESAADPVP
+323 PADAEAAADDGRPREYNADPDPVTEAR
-332 QSLEMPAPAHHGDP
+332 SLDVPAPAHHGDP
-346 APERVELRGEWA
+346 APERVELRREWQ
-358 ELASEVELRDDVA
+358 ELASEVEVRDDVE
-371 PGPVASGLMDQLQVD
+371 PGPIAAGLMEQLQVD

-405 LTDLDVTGAIEAEA
+405 LTDLDVTGAIEAE
-419 GDADSELIELDP
+419 GSDEEGTPIELDP

-446 RELDAAGLNRDREQ
+446 RELAEAGLDREQ
-460 VHYYDEWDHELAG
+460 VYYYDEWDHELAG
-473 YRRRWCHLREKTIE
+473 YRRRWCHLREKPIE
-487 PPPAGGVG
+487 PPG
-495 AAAVSEG
+495 AAPNGAV
-502 SNRAGIGGFDA
+502 APPA
-513 SASGVGAA
+513 
-521 SVFDGRFVDET
+521 RFVDET
-532 RRRHADL
+532 RRLHADL
-539 LRRVRRQFELLKPE
+539 LRRVRKQFELLKPE
-553 EFRRVRRL
+553 EFRRMRRL

-611 TDAEAPVDEPEH
+611 TDAEAPVDEPE
-623 APGKTP
+623 APAGKTP
-629 APEYVGVFDD
+629 EPEYVGVFDD

-704 DAEDRI
+704 EAEDRI

-724 IRHAAVKLAEREAK
+724 IRHAAAKLAEREAK

-775 TERVGISTFCI
+775 TERQGISTFCI

-811 AALPRQL
+811 AALPSQL

>member
-1 MARVEPSRDDAVA
+1 M
-14 LTAVALD
+14 TAVALD

-41 RPLGDLAS
+41 RPLADLEA

-57 VDLEG
+57 LDLEG

-78 PERMARFPDRRGN
+78 PERMDRWPDSDGN

-109 TYRRGPIRFAD
+109 TYRRGPLRFAD
-120 FFAGFGEPGLARAL
+120 FFAGFDEPALARAL
-134 FGRLEGARIDA
+134 FARLEGARIDA
-145 ALARAFRGVHR
+145 ALARVFRGVGR

-166 ESTPPPASDRDCRP
+166 DSSLGPPQRPAARR
-180 GFELQPHAGPESP
+180 QP
-193 PAPAPRRRSR
+193 
-203 GPSREAALSH
+203 REAALFDLARALLLEQRSR
-213 LAGRLLMAQRR
+213 LLAGGDSADTAGRLSVRR
-224 LVAVPALPR
+224 PS
-233 GRGSGDADPAFDST
+233 GRHSG
-247 VRLKACDE
+247 
-255 GGGRGAGAADPALD
+255 
-269 LPDEAARLLLRGA
+269 EAATLLNPGA
-282 TVEDTRRAVRSLYR
+282 TVENTRSVVRSLYPA
-296 VFASLRPGAGSAGS
+296 FAVLRPS
-310 GLSAGDRGAGDRG
+310 GLVVDSDLSAGTAAEERG

-346 APERVELRGEWA
+346 APERVELRREWQ
-358 ELASEVELRDDVA
+358 ELASEVEVRDDVE
-371 PGPVASGLMDQLQVD
+371 PGPIAAGLMEQLQVD

-405 LTDLDVTGAIEAEA
+405 LTDLDVTGAIEAEE
-419 GDADSELIELDP
+419 GDEEATPIELDP

-446 RELDAAGLNRDREQ
+446 RELAEAGLDREQ
-460 VHYYDEWDHELAG
+460 VYYYDEWDHELAG
-473 YRRRWCHLREKTIE
+473 YRRRWCHLREKPIE
-487 PPPAGGVG
+487 PPAAAPNG
-495 AAAVSEG
+495 AAAS
-502 SNRAGIGGFDA
+502 SD
-513 SASGVGAA
+513 
-521 SVFDGRFVDET
+521 RFVDET
-532 RRRHADL
+532 RRLHADL
-539 LRRVRRQFELLKPE
+539 LRRVRKQFELLKPE
-553 EFRRVRRL
+553 EFRRMRRL

-611 TDAEAPVDEPEH
+611 TDAEAPVDEPE
-623 APGKTP
+623 APAGKTP
-629 APEYVGVFDD
+629 EPEYVGVFDD

-704 DAEDRI
+704 EAEDRI

-724 IRHAAVKLAEREAK
+724 IRHAAARLAEREAK

-775 TERVGISTFCI
+775 TERQGISTFCI

-811 AALPRQL
+811 AALPSQL

>member
-1 MARVEPSRDDAVA
+1 MVQTAPV
-14 LTAVALD
+14 TAVELD
-21 DVARVLEIYV
+21 DIGRILEIYV

-41 RPLGDLAS
+41 RPLADLS
-49 GDRSRAGH
+49 TGDRSRAGH

-78 PERMARFPDRRGN
+78 PERIARFSDRQGN

-109 TYRRGPIRFAD
+109 TYRRGPVRFAD
-120 FFAGFGEPGLARAL
+120 FFAGFEEPGLARAL
-134 FGRLEGARIDA
+134 FARLEGARIDA
-145 ALARAFRGVHR
+145 ALARAFRGVRR

-166 ESTPPPASDRDCRP
+166 RSSPVPPSR
-180 GFELQPHAGPESP
+180 
-193 PAPAPRRRSR
+193 PRRRHR
-203 GPSREAALSH
+203 FREAALFE
-213 LAGRLLMAQRR
+213 LAGALLVAQRG
-224 LVAVPALPR
+224 LLTVAASGSEPR
-233 GRGSGDADPAFDST
+233 HGS
-247 VRLKACDE
+247 
-255 GGGRGAGAADPALD
+255 D
-269 LPDEAARLLLRGA
+269 LPNEAASLLQPGA
-282 TVEDTRRAVRSLYR
+282 TVEDTRRAVHSLYPA
-296 VFASLRPGAGSAGS
+296 FASLRSRGLLAGAAVPADAAG
-310 GLSAGDRGAGDRG
+310 AEDRG
-323 PESAADPVP
+323 PAPDADPVP

-346 APERVELRGEWA
+346 APERVELRSEWA
-358 ELASEVELRDDVA
+358 ELAAEVELRDDVA
-371 PGPVASGLMDQLQVD
+371 PGPVASGLMDQLQVG

-419 GDADSELIELDP
+419 GDADAELIELDP

-446 RELDAAGLNRDREQ
+446 RELEAAGLNRDREQ

-487 PPPAGGVG
+487 PPSTDGVG
-495 AAAVSEG
+495 DTAVSG
-502 SNRAGIGGFDA
+502 H
-513 SASGVGAA
+513 
-521 SVFDGRFVDET
+521 RFVDET
-532 RRRHADL
+532 RRHHADL

-611 TDAEAPVDEPEH
+611 TDAEAPVDEPER
-623 APGKTP
+623 PSGKTP
-629 APEYVGVFDD
+629 EPEYVGVFDD

-644 NPQPLPPG
+644 NPQPHPAG

-696 EFDDDLDR
+696 EFDDDLNR
-704 DAEDRI
+704 EAEGRI

-724 IRHAAVKLAEREAK
+724 IRHAAVKLAEREAR

-775 TERVGISTFCI
+775 TERQGISTFCI

-811 AALPRQL
+811 AALPIQL

>member
-1 MARVEPSRDDAVA
+1 

-21 DVARVLEIYV
+21 DIARVLEIYV

-41 RPLGDLAS
+41 RPLADLTA
-49 GDRSRAGH
+49 GDRSRVGH
-57 VDLEG
+57 LDLEG

-78 PERMARFPDRRGN
+78 PEQIDRLPDSYGN

-109 TYRRGPIRFAD
+109 TYRRGPLRFAD
-120 FFAGFGEPGLARAL
+120 FFTGFDEPALARAL
-134 FGRLEGARIDA
+134 FARLEGARIDA
-145 ALARAFRGVHR
+145 ALARVFRGVGR
-156 DLLRLIDDAL
+156 DLLRLIDNAL
-166 ESTPPPASDRDCRP
+166 ESSLSPPSRPPARRQPRAAALFDLAQALLVEQRWRLAADAEDADAGSRAPLR
-180 GFELQPHAGPESP
+180 FE
-193 PAPAPRRRSR
+193 
-203 GPSREAALSH
+203 EAAT
-213 LAGRLLMAQRR
+213 LLN
-224 LVAVPALPR
+224 P
-233 GRGSGDADPAFDST
+233 
-247 VRLKACDE
+247 
-255 GGGRGAGAADPALD
+255 
-269 LPDEAARLLLRGA
+269 GA
-282 TVEDTRRAVRSLYR
+282 TVDHTLRAVRALYPR
-296 VFASLRPGAGSAGS
+296 FAALRSALDPGGSGPAADDGRRQDRAASL
-310 GLSAGDRGAGDRG
+310 D
-323 PESAADPVP
+323 PEAEA
-332 QSLEMPAPAHHGDP
+332 QSLDLPAPAHHGDP
-346 APERVELRGEWA
+346 APERVELRREWQD
-358 ELASEVELRDDVA
+358 LASAVEVRDDVE
-371 PGPVASGLMDQLQVD
+371 PGPIAAGLMEQLQVD
-386 ELGVLSLQDGDLS
+386 ELGVLSLQDGDLA

-405 LTDLDVTGAIEAEA
+405 LTDLEVTGAIEAEG
-419 GDADSELIELDP
+419 GDDDAELIELDP

-446 RELDAAGLNRDREQ
+446 LELAEAGLDREQ
-460 VHYYDEWDHELAG
+460 VYYYDEWDHELAG
-473 YRRRWCHLREKTIE
+473 YRRRWCHLREKAIE
-487 PPPAGGVG
+487 PPGTAANGG
-495 AAAVSEG
+495 ATPP
-502 SNRAGIGGFDA
+502 D
-513 SASGVGAA
+513 
-521 SVFDGRFVDET
+521 RFVDET
-532 RRRHADL
+532 RRLHADL

-553 EFRRVRRL
+553 EFRRMRRL

-611 TDAEAPVDEPEH
+611 TDAEAPVEEPE
-623 APGKTP
+623 P
-629 APEYVGVFDD
+629 ASGREPEPEYVGVFDD

-644 NPQPLPPG
+644 NPQPIPPG
-652 RRVIDIEKESL
+652 RRVIDIEKETL

-696 EFDDDLDR
+696 EFDHDLDWK
-704 DAEDRI
+704 AEDRI

-724 IRHAAVKLAEREAK
+724 IRHAAAKLAEREAK

-775 TERVGISTFCI
+775 TERQGISTFCI

-811 AALPRQL
+811 AALPSQL
-818 PKVYRGLTA
+818 PKVYRGLTS

>member
-1 MARVEPSRDDAVA
+1 M
-14 LTAVALD
+14 TAVALD

-41 RPLGDLAS
+41 RSLADLEA

-57 VDLEG
+57 LDLEG

-78 PERMARFPDRRGN
+78 PERMDRLPDSQGN

-109 TYRRGPIRFAD
+109 TYRRGPIRFAE
-120 FFAGFGEPGLARAL
+120 FFAAFDEPALARAL
-134 FGRLEGARIDA
+134 FARLEGARIDA
-145 ALARAFRGVHR
+145 ALSRVFRGVGR

-166 ESTPPPASDRDCRP
+166 DSSLGPPQRPAGRR
-180 GFELQPHAGPESP
+180 QP
-193 PAPAPRRRSR
+193 
-203 GPSREAALSH
+203 REAALFDLARELLLEQRSRLLASGLSVRRPAVH
-213 LAGRLLMAQRR
+213 APEDGRVDPFTDGADPRHPGAGRH
-224 LVAVPALPR
+224 
-233 GRGSGDADPAFDST
+233 SG
-247 VRLKACDE
+247 
-255 GGGRGAGAADPALD
+255 
-269 LPDEAARLLLRGA
+269 EAAMLLNPGV
-282 TVEDTRRAVRSLYR
+282 TVDHTLRAVRALYPA
-296 VFASLRPGAGSAGS
+296 FAALRSTLGPAGAEAAMDDGRPR
-310 GLSAGDRGAGDRG
+310 DRGADL
-323 PESAADPVP
+323 DPGAEA
-332 QSLEMPAPAHHGDP
+332 QSLDVPAPAHHGDP
-346 APERVELRGEWA
+346 APERVELRREWQ
-358 ELASEVELRDDVA
+358 ELASEVEVRDDVE
-371 PGPVASGLMDQLQVD
+371 PGPIAAGLMEQLQVD

-405 LTDLDVTGAIEAEA
+405 LTDLDVTGAIEAE
-419 GDADSELIELDP
+419 GSDEEGTPIELDP

-446 RELDAAGLNRDREQ
+446 RELAEAGLDREQ
-460 VHYYDEWDHELAG
+460 VYYYDEWDHELAG
-473 YRRRWCHLREKTIE
+473 YRRRWCHLREKPIE
-487 PPPAGGVG
+487 PPGPTANG
-495 AAAVSEG
+495 AAASP
-502 SNRAGIGGFDA
+502 D
-513 SASGVGAA
+513 
-521 SVFDGRFVDET
+521 RFVDET
-532 RRRHADL
+532 RRLHADL
-539 LRRVRRQFELLKPE
+539 LRRVRKQFELLKPE
-553 EFRRVRRL
+553 EFRRMRRL

-611 TDAEAPVDEPEH
+611 TDAEAPVDEPE
-623 APGKTP
+623 APAGKTP
-629 APEYVGVFDD
+629 EPEYVGVFDD

-704 DAEDRI
+704 EAEDRI

-724 IRHAAVKLAEREAK
+724 IRHAAAKLAEREAK

-775 TERVGISTFCI
+775 TERQGISTFCI

-811 AALPRQL
+811 AALPSQL

>member
-1 MARVEPSRDDAVA
+1 MLGVEPSGIDSSA
-14 LTAVALD
+14 LPLVELD
-21 DVARVLEIYV
+21 DIARILEIYV

-41 RPLGDLAS
+41 RPLADLS
-49 GDRSRAGH
+49 TGDRSRGGH

-78 PERMARFPDRRGN
+78 PERIARLSDREGN

-109 TYRRGPIRFAD
+109 TYRRGPVRFAD
-120 FFAGFGEPGLARAL
+120 FFAGFEEAGLARAL
-134 FGRLEGARIDA
+134 FARLEGARIDA
-145 ALARAFRGVHR
+145 ALARAFRGVRR

-166 ESTPPPASDRDCRP
+166 KSSPMPPSR
-180 GFELQPHAGPESP
+180 
-193 PAPAPRRRSR
+193 PRRRHR
-203 GPSREAALSH
+203 FREAALFE
-213 LAGRLLMAQRR
+213 LAAALLVAQRR
-224 LVAVPALPR
+224 LLPAPASAPGPRKPSGFRPGNAGVSPASGSEPRHGSNLPN
-233 GRGSGDADPAFDST
+233 
-247 VRLKACDE
+247 
-255 GGGRGAGAADPALD
+255 
-269 LPDEAARLLLRGA
+269 EAASLLQPGA
-282 TVEDTRRAVRSLYR
+282 TVEDTRRAVHSLYPA
-296 VFASLRPGAGSAGS
+296 FAALRSGGLLVYGGVPADAAGAE
-310 GLSAGDRGAGDRG
+310 DRG
-323 PESAADPVP
+323 PAPDADAVP

-358 ELASEVELRDDVA
+358 ELAAEVELRDDVA
-371 PGPVASGLMDQLQVD
+371 PGPVASGLMDQLQVG

-419 GDADSELIELDP
+419 GDADAELIELDP

-446 RELDAAGLNRDREQ
+446 RELEGAGLNRDREQ

-487 PPPAGGVG
+487 PPATDGVG
-495 AAAVSEG
+495 DTAVSG
-502 SNRAGIGGFDA
+502 H
-513 SASGVGAA
+513 
-521 SVFDGRFVDET
+521 RFVDET
-532 RRRHADL
+532 RRHHADL

-583 PPDGAVY
+583 PSDGAVY

-611 TDAEAPVDEPEH
+611 TDAEAPVDEPER
-623 APGKTP
+623 PSGKTP
-629 APEYVGVFDD
+629 EPEYVGVFDD

-644 NPQPLPPG
+644 NPQPHPPG

-696 EFDDDLDR
+696 EFDDDLNR
-704 DAEDRI
+704 EAEERI

-724 IRHAAVKLAEREAK
+724 IRHAAVKLAEREAR

-775 TERVGISTFCI
+775 TERQGISTFCI

-811 AALPRQL
+811 AALPSQL

>member
-1 MARVEPSRDDAVA
+1 M
-14 LTAVALD
+14 TAVALD
-21 DVARVLEIYV
+21 DVARVLELYV

-41 RPLGDLAS
+41 RPLADLRA

-57 VDLEG
+57 LDLEG

-78 PERMARFPDRRGN
+78 PEEIDRLPDSHGN
-91 FMVYRMAVLHQL
+91 LMVYRMAVLHQL

-109 TYRRGPIRFAD
+109 TYRRGPVRFAD
-120 FFAGFGEPGLARAL
+120 FFAGFDDPGLARAL
-134 FGRLEGARIDA
+134 FARLEGARIDA
-145 ALARAFRGVHR
+145 ALVRAFRGVPR

-166 ESTPPPASDRDCRP
+166 DSSLSPASRP
-180 GFELQPHAGPESP
+180 PERRQPRKAALFDLARVLLVEQCSRLEVDAADTDAASRMSVRRPSGRPSGNADGGSRFE
-193 PAPAPRRRSR
+193 
-203 GPSREAALSH
+203 EAAT
-213 LAGRLLMAQRR
+213 LLN
-224 LVAVPALPR
+224 
-233 GRGSGDADPAFDST
+233 S
-247 VRLKACDE
+247 
-255 GGGRGAGAADPALD
+255 
-269 LPDEAARLLLRGA
+269 GA
-282 TVEDTRRAVRSLYR
+282 TVDHTLRAVRALYPA
-296 VFASLRPGAGSAGS
+296 FAALRSVPSSSEPAAAAADGPPQ
-310 GLSAGDRGAGDRG
+310 DRGAGPD
-323 PESAADPVP
+323 PEAET
-332 QSLEMPAPAHHGDP
+332 QSLDVPAPAHHGDP
-346 APERVELRGEWA
+346 APERVELRREWQ
-358 ELASEVELRDDVA
+358 ELASEVEVRDDVE
-371 PGPVASGLMDQLQVD
+371 PGPIAAGLMEQLQVD

-399 GTAGLP
+399 GAAGLP
-405 LTDLDVTGAIEAEA
+405 LTDLDVTGAIEAEG
-419 GDADSELIELDP
+419 GDDDAELTELDP

-446 RELDAAGLNRDREQ
+446 RELAEARLDREQ
-460 VHYYDEWDHELAG
+460 VYYYDEWDHELAG
-473 YRRRWCHLREKTIE
+473 YRRRWCHLREKPID
-487 PPPAGGVG
+487 PAG
-495 AAAVSEG
+495 AAASG
-502 SNRAGIGGFDA
+502 AAA
-513 SASGVGAA
+513 SA
-521 SVFDGRFVDET
+521 DRFVDET
-532 RRRHADL
+532 RRLHADL
-539 LRRVRRQFELLKPE
+539 LRRVRKQFELLKPG
-553 EFRRVRRL
+553 EFRRMRRL

-583 PPDGAVY
+583 PSDGAVY

-611 TDAEAPVDEPEH
+611 TDAEAPVDEPE
-623 APGKTP
+623 P
-629 APEYVGVFDD
+629 ASGREPEPEYVGVFDD

-696 EFDDDLDR
+696 EFDDDFDR
-704 DAEDRI
+704 RAEDRI

-724 IRHAAVKLAEREAK
+724 IRHAAAKLADREAK

-775 TERVGISTFCI
+775 TERQGISTFCI

-811 AALPRQL
+811 AALPSQL
-818 PKVYRGLTA
+818 PKVYRGLTS

>member
-1 MARVEPSRDDAVA
+1 M
-14 LTAVALD
+14 TAVALD

-41 RPLGDLAS
+41 RPLADLEA

-57 VDLEG
+57 LDLEG

-78 PERMARFPDRRGN
+78 PERMDRLPDSHGN

-109 TYRRGPIRFAD
+109 TYRRGPVRFAD
-120 FFAGFGEPGLARAL
+120 FFAAFDEPGLARAL
-134 FGRLEGARIDA
+134 FARLEGARIDA
-145 ALARAFRGVHR
+145 ALARVFRGVGR

-166 ESTPPPASDRDCRP
+166 DSSLGPPQRPAGRR
-180 GFELQPHAGPESP
+180 QP
-193 PAPAPRRRSR
+193 
-203 GPSREAALSH
+203 REAALFD
-213 LAGRLLMAQRR
+213 LARALLLEQRSRLLAI
-224 LVAVPALPR
+224 
-233 GRGSGDADPAFDST
+233 RGSDESASRPS
-247 VRLKACDE
+247 VRFE
-255 GGGRGAGAADPALD
+255 
-269 LPDEAARLLLRGA
+269 EAATLLNPGV
-282 TVEDTRRAVRSLYR
+282 TVDHTLRAVRALYPE
-296 VFASLRPGAGSAGS
+296 FAALRSTLGAAGAEAATHDGRPRDGNGDPDPGAEA
-310 GLSAGDRGAGDRG
+310 
-323 PESAADPVP
+323 
-332 QSLEMPAPAHHGDP
+332 QSLDVPAPAHHGDP
-346 APERVELRGEWA
+346 APERVELRREWQ
-358 ELASEVELRDDVA
+358 ELASEVEVRDDVE
-371 PGPVASGLMDQLQVD
+371 PGPIAAGLMEQLQVD

-405 LTDLDVTGAIEAEA
+405 LTDLDVTGAIEAEG
-419 GDADSELIELDP
+419 GDEEGTPIELDP

-446 RELDAAGLNRDREQ
+446 RELAEAGLDREQ
-460 VHYYDEWDHELAG
+460 VYYYDEWDHELAG
-473 YRRRWCHLREKTIE
+473 YRRRWCHLREKPIE
-487 PPPAGGVG
+487 PPGPTANG
-495 AAAVSEG
+495 AAAPP
-502 SNRAGIGGFDA
+502 D
-513 SASGVGAA
+513 
-521 SVFDGRFVDET
+521 RFVDET
-532 RRRHADL
+532 RRLHADL
-539 LRRVRRQFELLKPE
+539 LRRVRKQFELLKPE
-553 EFRRVRRL
+553 EFRRMRRL

-611 TDAEAPVDEPEH
+611 TDAEAPVDEPE
-623 APGKTP
+623 APAGKTP
-629 APEYVGVFDD
+629 EPEYVGVFDD
-639 FDWPD
+639 FDWLD

-704 DAEDRI
+704 EAEDRI

-724 IRHAAVKLAEREAK
+724 IRHAAAKLAEREAK

-775 TERVGISTFCI
+775 TERQGISTFCI

-811 AALPRQL
+811 AALPSQL

>member
-1 MARVEPSRDDAVA
+1 M
-14 LTAVALD
+14 TAVALD

-41 RPLGDLAS
+41 RPLADLRA

-57 VDLEG
+57 LDLEG

-78 PERMARFPDRRGN
+78 PERIDRLPDSYGN

-109 TYRRGPIRFAD
+109 TYRRGPLRFAD
-120 FFAGFGEPGLARAL
+120 FFAGFDEPGLARAL
-134 FGRLEGARIDA
+134 FARLEGARIDA
-145 ALARAFRGVHR
+145 ALARVFRGVGR

-166 ESTPPPASDRDCRP
+166 ETS
-180 GFELQPHAGPESP
+180 LSP
-193 PAPAPRRRSR
+193 PSRPPVRRQ
-203 GPSREAALSH
+203 PREAALFD
-213 LAGRLLMAQRR
+213 LARALLVEQRSRLEVAPTDEDSASRIPAQ
-224 LVAVPALPR
+224 
-233 GRGSGDADPAFDST
+233 F
-247 VRLKACDE
+247 E
-255 GGGRGAGAADPALD
+255 
-269 LPDEAARLLLRGA
+269 EAATLLNPGA
-282 TVEDTRRAVRSLYR
+282 TVDHTLRAVQALYPELAGLRSVR
-296 VFASLRPGAGSAGS
+296 SSSEPAPAANGGRPRDPGAAPDSEA
-310 GLSAGDRGAGDRG
+310 
-323 PESAADPVP
+323 EV
-332 QSLEMPAPAHHGDP
+332 QSLDVPAPAHHGDP
-346 APERVELRGEWA
+346 APERVELRREWQ
-358 ELASEVELRDDVA
+358 ELASEVEVRDDVE
-371 PGPVASGLMDQLQVD
+371 PGPIAAGLMEQLQVD

-405 LTDLDVTGAIEAEA
+405 LTDLDITGAIEAEG
-419 GDADSELIELDP
+419 GDEEGTPIELDP
-431 EELAARLEELSKRLE
+431 DELAARLEELSKRLE
-446 RELDAAGLNRDREQ
+446 RELAEAGLDREQ
-460 VHYYDEWDHELAG
+460 VYYYDEWDHELAG
-473 YRRRWCHLREKTIE
+473 YRRRWCHLREKVIE
-487 PPPAGGVG
+487 PPGTAPNE
-495 AAAVSEG
+495 AAAP
-502 SNRAGIGGFDA
+502 A
-513 SASGVGAA
+513 
-521 SVFDGRFVDET
+521 GRFVDET
-532 RRRHADL
+532 RRHHADL
-539 LRRVRRQFELLKPE
+539 LRRVRKQFELLKPE
-553 EFRRVRRL
+553 EFRRMRRL

-568 LDRVVETHVDRRAGR
+568 LDRVVESHVDRRAGR

-611 TDAEAPVDEPEH
+611 TDAEAPVDEPE
-623 APGKTP
+623 P
-629 APEYVGVFDD
+629 ASGREPEPEYVGVFDD

-696 EFDDDLDR
+696 EFDDDFDR
-704 DAEDRI
+704 GAEDRI

-724 IRHAAVKLAEREAK
+724 IRHAAARLAEREAK

-775 TERVGISTFCI
+775 TERQGISTFCI

-811 AALPRQL
+811 AALPSQL

>member
-1 MARVEPSRDDAVA
+1 M
-14 LTAVALD
+14 TAVELD
-21 DVARVLEIYV
+21 DIGRILEIYV
-31 EAMLARPAEV
+31 EAMLARAAEV
-41 RPLGDLAS
+41 RPLADLTA
-49 GDRSRAGH
+49 GDRSRSGPL
-57 VDLEG
+57 DLEG
-62 AAAAGR
+62 AAGAGR
-68 PTTDGAAFYL
+68 PTTDGTAFYL
-78 PERMARFPDRRGN
+78 PERIARFPDRYGN

-109 TYRRGPIRFAD
+109 TYRRGPVRFAD
-120 FFAGFGEPGLARAL
+120 FFAGFEEPGLARTL
-134 FGRLEGARIDA
+134 FARLEGARIDA
-145 ALARAFRGVHR
+145 ALARAFRGVRR
-156 DLLRLIDDAL
+156 DLLRLINDAL
-166 ESTPPPASDRDCRP
+166 ESS
-180 GFELQPHAGPESP
+180 L
-193 PAPAPRRRSR
+193 APDMRPRRRR
-203 GPSREAALSH
+203 QAREAALIG
-213 LAGRLLMAQRR
+213 LARALLMEQRSLLTPR
-224 LVAVPALPR
+224 ASAPGTQASLPASVPGNAGILPASDGPSEPALPE
-233 GRGSGDADPAFDST
+233 PAAILLRPGST
-247 VRLKACDE
+247 VD
-255 GGGRGAGAADPALD
+255 
-269 LPDEAARLLLRGA
+269 
-282 TVEDTRRAVRSLYR
+282 DTRRAVQTLYP
-296 VFASLRPGAGSAGS
+296 VLCALPS
-310 GLSAGDRGAGDRG
+310 GVPEPVAAANDAPPEDRG
-323 PESAADPVP
+323 PYSDPEPVP

-346 APERVELRGEWA
+346 APERVELRSEWQ
-358 ELASEVELRDDVA
+358 ELAAEVELRDDVE
-371 PGPVASGLMDQLQVD
+371 PGPVASGLIDQLQID

-419 GDADSELIELDP
+419 AGADAELIELDP

-446 RELDAAGLNRDREQ
+446 RELQAAGLDRDREQ

-487 PPPAGGVG
+487 PPPTDGVG
-495 AAAVSEG
+495 VTAVPG
-502 SNRAGIGGFDA
+502 H
-513 SASGVGAA
+513 
-521 SVFDGRFVDET
+521 RFVDET
-532 RRRHADL
+532 RHHHADL

-568 LDRVVETHVDRRAGR
+568 LDRVVETHVDRRVGL

-611 TDAEAPVDEPEH
+611 TDAEAPLDEPEPP
-623 APGKTP
+623 PGKTP
-629 APEYVGVFDD
+629 EPEYVGVFDD

-696 EFDDDLDR
+696 EFDDDFDR
-704 DAEDRI
+704 EAEDRVG
-710 AAMEPKRSTRMGPA
+710 AMEPKRSTRMGPA

-775 TERVGISTFCI
+775 TERQGISTFCI

-801 ERRYLVIDEI
+801 ERRYLVIDDI
-811 AALPRQL
+811 AALPVQL

>member
-1 MARVEPSRDDAVA
+1 
-14 LTAVALD
+14 
-21 DVARVLEIYV
+21 
-31 EAMLARPAEV
+31 
-41 RPLGDLAS
+41 
-49 GDRSRAGH
+49 
-57 VDLEG
+57 
-62 AAAAGR
+62 
-68 PTTDGAAFYL
+68 
-78 PERMARFPDRRGN
+78 
-91 FMVYRMAVLHQL
+91 MVYRMAVLHQL

-109 TYRRGPIRFAD
+109 TYRRGPERFAD
-120 FFAGFGEPGLARAL
+120 FFGGFEAPGLARAL
-134 FGRLEGARIDA
+134 FARLEGARIDA
-145 ALARAFRGVHR
+145 ALARAFRGVRR

-166 ESTPPPASDRDCRP
+166 E
-180 GFELQPHAGPESP
+180 
-193 PAPAPRRRSR
+193 PAPAAPSRRRLRRRSR
-203 GPSREAALSH
+203 ETALFGLSLALLGAQRALLEAGMTPRGPQDAHRARRGRSGAP
-213 LAGRLLMAQRR
+213 AGRMDPFAHAVDQGRVSVRR
-224 LVAVPALPR
+224 PAVHAPADGRMDQFADGADPR
-233 GRGSGDADPAFDST
+233 HPGAGRHSGDEHPA
-247 VRLKACDE
+247 A
-255 GGGRGAGAADPALD
+255 D
-269 LPDEAARLLLRGA
+269 LPDEVAALLRPGA
-282 TVEDTRRAVRSLYR
+282 TVENTRSAVRSLYPA
-296 VFASLRPGAGSAGS
+296 FAVLRPSDLAVDSGPPAGAA
-310 GLSAGDRGAGDRG
+310 AEERG
-323 PESAADPVP
+323 PESGADPVP

-346 APERVELRGEWA
+346 APERVELRREWQ
-358 ELASEVELRDDVA
+358 ELASEVELRDDVD
-371 PGPVASGLMDQLQVD
+371 PGPIAAGLMEQLQVD

-405 LTDLDVTGAIEAEA
+405 LTDLDVTGAIEAEP
-419 GDADSELIELDP
+419 GDAEGEPLDIDP

-446 RELDAAGLNRDREQ
+446 RELAAAGLDRDREQ
-460 VHYYDEWDHELAG
+460 VHYYDEWDHELAS
-473 YRRRWCHLREKTIE
+473 YRRRWCHLREKAIE
-487 PPPAGGVG
+487 PPPADG
-495 AAAVSEG
+495 AAV
-502 SNRAGIGGFDA
+502 
-513 SASGVGAA
+513 VAA
-521 SVFDGRFVDET
+521 ADGDGRFVDET

-611 TDAEAPVDEPEH
+611 TDAEAPLEEPEPE
-623 APGKTP
+623 AGREPE
-629 APEYVGVFDD
+629 PEYVGVFDD

-704 DAEDRI
+704 GAEDRI

-724 IRHAAVKLAEREAK
+724 IRHAAAKLAEREAK

-775 TERVGISTFCI
+775 TERVGIATFCI

-811 AALPRQL
+811 AALPSQL
-818 PKVYRGLTA
+818 PKVYRGLTS